1 MALEEFPELA
11 DDFGAITAYPRL
23 QVAAF
28 GHRLQRARGDRDW
41 DTYTRGVRLVAE
53 LWRRPDHDLHGAIG
67 FTLMKAL
74 DFDGARGPRAWDLWP
89 ADLQR
94 AWHSTRRELD
104 ALKSPPLS
112 GGDR

>member
-67 FTLMKAL
+67 FT
-74 DFDGARGPRAWDLWP
+74 FNEGARL
-89 ADLQR
+89 
-94 AWHSTRRELD
+94 
-104 ALKSPPLS
+104 
-112 GGDR
+112 